1 MKILVVGLNHK
12 TAPIEVR
19 ERLSF
24 DATRTLAALRE
35 LVRRFGAVEF
45 VLLSTCNRTELYC
58 AARAEEQVTHPQLS
72 RFLAEFQEL
81 EEEDF
86 TDCLYIYSDEDAVRH
101 LLTVASSLDSMV
113 VGEEQILGQVKQ
125 SYRLGCAARSTG
137 KVLNRLFHCAFATS
151 KKVRTTTSISSG
163 RLSIAGI
170 AVELAMQVFA
180 EIASARVVVI
190 GAGEMGQLVVQH
202 LLDEGCKNITVVNR
216 SYERGLETGRR
227 YGVQV
232 GRWEGLEEEL
242 VGANIVIGSA
252 AVQDY
257 LFRKGRFEE
266 IMKGRRQGPLLVV
279 DIAVPRNFEPSINE
293 IEEVY
298 LYSVDELSEVAE
310 QNRKAREEDMC
321 RGMEIIYEN
330 VAEFMEWFRGKD
342 IGPLIGQMKE
352 KFARISREEL
362 ERFFVGARRDASCK
376 DVMEPMVNRIVNR
389 LLHCVIKNVNVV
401 AKERGPSEAA
411 KMVEDIVE
419 HADEIISERG
429 DKEDA
434 DR

>member
-12 TAPIEVR
+12 TAPIDVR

-24 DATRTLAALRE
+24 DATQTLAALRG
-35 LVRRFGAVEF
+35 LMSRFGAAEF
-45 VLLSTCNRTELYC
+45 VLLSTCNRMELYC
-58 AARAEEQVTHPQLS
+58 AAIADGQVSHAQLT
-72 RFLAEFQEL
+72 RFLAEFQGLPEK
-81 EEEDF
+81 DF
-86 TDCLYIYSDEDAVRH
+86 RDCLYIYSDEDAVRH

-151 KKVRTTTSISSG
+151 KKVRTSTSISSG

-170 AVELAMQVFA
+170 AVELAMQLFA
-180 EIASARVVVI
+180 DITSAQVVVV

-216 SYERGLETGRR
+216 SYERGLETGQR

-232 GRWEGLEEEL
+232 RRWEQLEEQL
-242 VGANIVIGSA
+242 IGTNIVVASA

-257 LFRKGRFEE
+257 LFRKGPFEQ
-266 IMKGRRQGPLLVV
+266 IIKRRRQGPLLVV

-293 IEEVY
+293 IEDVY

-321 RGMEIIYEN
+321 KGMEIIYEN
-330 VAEFMEWFRGKD
+330 VAEFMEWFKARD
-342 IGPLIGQMKE
+342 IGPLIGQMRE
-352 KFARISREEL
+352 KFAQISREEL
-362 ERFFVGARRDASCK
+362 ERFFVGARQDASCR

-389 LLHCVIKNVNVV
+389 LLHCVIKNVNIV

-411 KMVEDIVE
+411 KMVEDIVQ
-419 HADEIISERG
+419 HADEIISELD

-434 DR
+434 G

>member
-24 DATRTLAALRE
+24 DATRTLAVLRE
-35 LVRRFGAVEF
+35 LVSRFGAAEF

-58 AARAEEQVTHPQLS
+58 AASEEEQVKHPELS
-72 RFLAEFQEL
+72 RFLAEFQGL
-81 EEEDF
+81 EEKDF
-86 TDCLYIYSDEDAVRH
+86 TDCLYIYGDEDAVRH

-202 LLDEGCKNITVVNR
+202 LLDEGCRNITVVNR

-232 GRWEGLEEEL
+232 RRWEGLEEEL
-242 VGANIVIGSA
+242 VGANIVVASA

-257 LFRKGRFEE
+257 LFRKERFEE

-298 LYSVDELSEVAE
+298 LYSVDELSDVAE
-310 QNRKAREEDMC
+310 ENRKAREEDVC

-330 VAEFMEWFRGKD
+330 AAEFMEWFSGKD
-342 IGPLIGQMKE
+342 IGPLIGQMRE

-389 LLHCVIKNVNVV
+389 LLHCVIKNVNIV
-401 AKERGPSEAA
+401 AKERGASEAA
-411 KMVEDIVE
+411 KMVEEIVE
-419 HADEIISERG
+419 HADEIISEGG

-434 DR
+434 GR